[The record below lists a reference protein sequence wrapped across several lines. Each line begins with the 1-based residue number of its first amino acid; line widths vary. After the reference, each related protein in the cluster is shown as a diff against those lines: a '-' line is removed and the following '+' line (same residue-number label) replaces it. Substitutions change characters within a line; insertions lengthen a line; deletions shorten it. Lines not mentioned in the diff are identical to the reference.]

1 MKIVHVLLIL
11 GLIGALLACG
21 GSSSTTKPQAPVFSS
36 TAPTSAQEG
45 TAYTYDITA
54 TDPSGGTVSFA
65 LTSGPGTLSGST
77 LTWTPT
83 HPQSRT
89 ANAFNVTATTSEGAK
104 ATQSWSVTPLGTIDG
119 TYTGVNVDVSGTTYP
134 QPPIDLSQW
143 TINALVSDGSGGY
156 TTYPGT
162 GTSSG
167 TFSIPGVPA
176 GPYWLQTGTGYDQIT
191 TSDPVLGYY
200 EKGRPNL
207 TYPVTGVNLAFDVS
221 GFASTDASEAY
232 EWVAPNESSQY
243 YYPAEGCWSADVS
256 TGGVL
261 TDTELWTN
269 SCYSGANPLMDA
281 SQGDSG
287 YFLAAPGCSY
297 PDSYSSLCPV
307 TYSFGPLAVSTP
319 DGATTSINGAVT
331 GVNGAVDVAVALS
344 QFAALRP
351 AINPNYQYPGYY
363 FWAQPYLLENQYG
376 SLMSPAEVLAYSSDN
391 PATNDF
397 DLGSQGFSDPFSE
410 SSTVLGYGF
419 EDCVDVPY
427 YASGTTYPAYIGV
440 CTYAS
445 STTAPSSGS
454 PIAPG
459 TGPVTNPMINGVS
472 FFQNQTGISAT
483 PTISWSAPSGQSSVY
498 AVFFWEL
505 VNYGGVASGLN
516 WAGDLGMPATQ
527 GTSVT
532 VPSGLLSGGST
543 YVAVIA
549 ADYDAAGCAGSGDTG
564 LCTDSVNES
573 FSYASS
579 GTFTITGPASAHRR
593 SSRTARPIF
602 GMAAHLQQLQQRLQ
616 QQQQRIQKLTRNKN
630 RGH

>member
-1 MKIVHVLLIL
+1 MKIVHVLLIF
-11 GLIGALLACG
+11 GLIGTLLACG

-77 LTWTPT
+77 LSWTPT
-83 HPQSRT
+83 HAQSRT
-89 ANAFNVTATTSEGAK
+89 ADAFTVTATTSEGGT

-119 TYTGVNVDVSGTTYP
+119 TYTIVNVDMSGTTYP
-134 QPPIDLSQW
+134 EPTEDLSPW

-156 TTYPGT
+156 TAYPGT

-167 TFSIPGVPA
+167 TFTIPGVPA
-176 GPYWLQTGTGYDQIT
+176 GTYWLQTGTMYEQIT

-200 EKGRPNL
+200 VQGRPNL

-232 EWVAPNESSQY
+232 EWVVPNESSQY
-243 YYPAEGCWSADVS
+243 SYPAEGCWSADVS

-261 TDTELWTN
+261 TDTELWTD

-297 PDSYSSLCPV
+297 PDSYSSLCPE

-319 DGATTSINGAVT
+319 DGATTSINGAVN

-363 FWAQPYLLENQYG
+363 FWAQPNLLENQYG
-376 SLMSPAEVLAYSSDN
+376 DLLYPPEVLDYESSN

-397 DLGSQGFSDPFSE
+397 DLGSQGFSNPFSE
-410 SSTVLGYGF
+410 SSTALGYMF
-419 EDCVDVPY
+419 VDCVEVPY
-427 YASGTTYPAYIGV
+427 TASGATWPAWFDF
-440 CTYAS
+440 CAFTS

-454 PIAPG
+454 PLAPG

-483 PTISWSAPSGQSSVY
+483 PTISWSAPSGQSSAYEVWL
-498 AVFFWEL
+498 WEL
-505 VNYGGVASGLN
+505 ENNFGISEGQWVAGFYIPT
-516 WAGDLGMPATQ
+516 AQ
-527 GTSVT
+527 VTSVT
-532 VPSGLLSGGST
+532 VPSGILSGGST
-543 YVAVIA
+543 YFAEIVSK
-549 ADYDAAGCAGSGDTG
+549 YDAAGCASNADTG
-564 LCTDSVNES
+564 LCTWSVNES
-573 FSYASS
+573 GSYASS

-593 SSRTARPIF
+593 SSRTAQPVF

-616 QQQQRIQKLTRNKN
+616 QQQQRIQKLTRNRK